1 MIEVMKSED
10 WRKKG
15 GGKPVIKREK
25 NEQEE
30 MKEGEEKGERGD
42 EEKEKIGGEKG
53 VTKEELLQRQ
63 RERSGRRG
71 VQIGVGETKRQEKAG
86 TGVKWGTTPNFMGGD
101 FLLRG
106 GQDMPSTPIG
116 GQVGERGDGQVI
128 PPTPIRV
135 GRGQRDSR
143 TVVLLLSA
151 LLAASLPQG
160 NSH

>member
-15 GGKPVIKREK
+15 GGKPVIKGEK

-30 MKEGEEKGERGD
+30 MKEGEVKGERGD

-63 RERSGRRG
+63 RERSGRG
-71 VQIGVGETKRQEKAG
+71 VQIGVGETKNQEKAG
-86 TGVKWGTTPNFMGGD
+86 TGVKWGTSPNFMGGD

-106 GQDMPSTPIG
+106 GQDMPSTPKG

-135 GRGQRDSR
+135 GRGRRDSR
-143 TVVLLLSA
+143 TVVLLLAA